1 MNKIYE
7 SQYYD
12 ISYRS
17 IMTKDKNIKV
27 FTEKDYIEIE
37 NEINFDVEASY
48 KSAVNYFVSSIV
60 GGIMKNIINNGKR
73 ENVIIEEFESVTKIQ
88 IENPLTFLN
97 VKGYDEPP
105 KITSCNIKMYMYS
118 NVEDE
123 ELINFCKENLKKCI
137 IYNTL
142 KDTVQFNIQFIALI

>member
-73 ENVIIEEFESVTKIQ
+73 KNIIIEEFESVTKIQ

-97 VKGYDEPP
+97 VKGYDEEP
-105 KITSCNIKMYMYS
+105 KIKSCNIKMYMYS

-142 KDTVQFNIQFIALI
+142 KNTMEINIQFVVLD